1 MNVRNVVRRVKSVL
15 HPANSEIGRFV
26 FNDIDTADLAFI
38 RRFDGYT
45 MTSIERRFH
54 LLSAIRYLVRH
65 QIPGAIVECGVWR
78 GGSMMLVANTL
89 LNLGV
94 CDRELHLFD
103 TYAGMPP
110 PASLDVDF
118 AGKRARE
125 RMKADAETRSESM
138 VWAIASLRD
147 VTKNMVDTGYPA
159 SLLHYVEGM
168 VEETLPKAAPE
179 SIALLRLDTDWYES
193 TRHELI
199 HLYPRLVRGGVLII
213 DDYGYWKGA
222 RKAVDEF
229 LAVLPESVLL
239 HRIDD
244 TGRAAVKP

>member
-1 MNVRNVVRRVKSVL
+1 VY
-15 HPANSEIGRFV
+15 
-26 FNDIDTADLAFI
+26 NDIDTADLAFI

-54 LLSAIRYLVRH
+54 LLNAVRYLVRH

-78 GGSMMLVANTL
+78 GGSMMLAAGTL
-89 LNLGV
+89 LSLGV
-94 CDRELHLFD
+94 CDRDLHLFD
-103 TYAGMPP
+103 TYTGMPP
-110 PASLDVDF
+110 PAALDVDF
-118 AGKRARE
+118 EGKRAGE
-125 RMKADAETRSESM
+125 RMQADAETRSESL
-138 VWAIASLRD
+138 VWAIASLRE

-159 SLLHYVEGM
+159 NLLHYVEGR

-179 SIALLRLDTDWYES
+179 RIALLRLDTDWYES
-193 TRHELI
+193 THHELI

-229 LAVLPESVLL
+229 LAVLPEPVLL

-244 TGRAAVKP
+244 TGRAVVKP

>member
-1 MNVRNVVRRVKSVL
+1 VY
-15 HPANSEIGRFV
+15 
-26 FNDIDTADLAFI
+26 NDIDTADLAFI

-54 LLSAIRYLVRH
+54 LLNAVRYLVRH

-78 GGSMMLVANTL
+78 GGSMMLAASTL
-89 LNLGV
+89 LSLGV

-110 PASLDVDF
+110 PAALDVDF
-118 AGKRARE
+118 EGKRAGE
-125 RMKADAETRSESM
+125 RMQADAETRSESL
-138 VWAIASLRD
+138 VWAIASLPE

-159 SLLHYVEGM
+159 SLVHYVEGR

-179 SIALLRLDTDWYES
+179 RIALLRLDTDWYES

-229 LAVLPESVLL
+229 LAVLPEPVLL

-244 TGRAAVKP
+244 TGRAVVKP